1 MNKKRIN
8 SYFKYIIPFL
18 LSLLVFTLQ
27 GYYPTDCSNPATG
40 AECSTVSP
48 SDKPDSCY
56 FQDIPLHGRVQFVEA
71 FPDIRIQIVDAFP
84 DINVKLVD
92 AFPDECGEW
101 QVVEAFPDFR
111 VQVVNAFPDI
121 KVKFVDA
128 FPGME

>member
-8 SYFKYIIPFL
+8 KYFTYIIPFL
-18 LSLLVFTLQ
+18 LSLVVFTLL

-40 AECSTVSP
+40 AECTTISTSG
-48 SDKPDSCY
+48 KLDSCS
-56 FQDIPLHGRVQFVEA
+56 FQGIPLHGRIQFVESFPNIKIQVVEA
-71 FPDIRIQIVDAFP
+71 FPDLR
-84 DINVKLVD
+84 VKLVD

-111 VQVVNAFPDI
+111 VQIVTAFPDI